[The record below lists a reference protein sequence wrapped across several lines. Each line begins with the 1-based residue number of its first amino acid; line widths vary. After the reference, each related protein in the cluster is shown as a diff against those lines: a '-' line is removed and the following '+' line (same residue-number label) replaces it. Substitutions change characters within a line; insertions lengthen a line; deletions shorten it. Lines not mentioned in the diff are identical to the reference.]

1 MRALSTLAE
10 KRALTIYDACYLEL
24 AMRSGFD
31 LITLDRD
38 LAAAAALEGVVV
50 HAPGRS
56 TAAQVRRRYV
66 TAPA

>member
-38 LAAAAALEGVVV
+38 LAAAALEGVVV

-56 TAAQVRRRYV
+56 TAARVRRRYV
-66 TAPA
+66 AAPA